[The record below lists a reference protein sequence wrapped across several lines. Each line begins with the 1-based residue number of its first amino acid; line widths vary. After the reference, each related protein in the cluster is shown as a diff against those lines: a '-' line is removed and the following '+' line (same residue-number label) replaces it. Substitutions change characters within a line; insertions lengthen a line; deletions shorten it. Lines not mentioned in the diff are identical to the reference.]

1 MCFFRSRVAENG
13 HYRHVSHVTL
23 TRWLDLG
30 RDLGTRSVFLFG
42 PRQTGKTTYLRQ
54 QFPQSP
60 RFNLLRGEVFL
71 RLSREPG
78 RLRAELAAVDP
89 ASGPVII
96 DEIQKLP
103 GLLDDVHESRGFRF
117 VLAAS
122 SPAKLRRGGV
132 NLLRGRA
139 RTRSLFPFVSAE
151 VPGWDLLRAVNVG
164 GIPSIYYSDDPIE
177 DLRAYC
183 GTYLQMEIQAEG
195 LVRGVERFSR
205 FLTAAAL
212 TCGEVVVFDRVAA
225 DAAVPPRTVREYF
238 QVLEDTLLGT
248 LLQPYRPR
256 RPRRKPASHAKLYL
270 FDVGVANVLSDTT
283 RIEAGSPAFGRA
295 LEQLVFCELRACLA
309 YNRSPAALTFW
320 RTTDGSEV
328 DFVIGDE
335 LAIEVK
341 GTGAVTRRD
350 LTGLRRIADETAL
363 RRRIVVCTES
373 AARVV
378 DGIEIFPV
386 RQFLH
391 ALWTGDLIDS
401 CTSTPAHP
409 QSADHL

>member
-1 MCFFRSRVAENG
+1 MR
-13 HYRHVSHVTL
+13 
-23 TRWLDLG
+23 
-30 RDLGTRSVFLFG
+30 TRSVFLFG
-42 PRQTGKTTYLRQ
+42 PRQTGKTTYLGQ
-54 QFPQSP
+54 QFPESP

-78 RLRAELAAVDP
+78 RLREELAAVDP

-103 GLLDDVHESRGFRF
+103 GLLDEVHDLIESRGFRF

-132 NLLRGRA
+132 NLLGGRA
-139 RTRSLFPFVSAE
+139 RTRRLFPFVSAE
-151 VPGWDLLRAVNVG
+151 VPDWNLMRAVNVG

-183 GTYLQMEIQAEG
+183 GAYLQMEIQAEG
-195 LVRGVERFSR
+195 MVRGVERFSR
-205 FLTAAAL
+205 FLAAAAL
-212 TCGEVVVFDRVAA
+212 TCGEEVVFERVAA

-238 QVLEDTLLGT
+238 QVLEDTLLGC

-270 FDVGVANVLSDTT
+270 FDVGVANVLSETT
-283 RIEAGSPAFGRA
+283 RIEVGSPAFGRA

-309 YNRSPAALTFW
+309 YSRSPDALTFW

-328 DFVIGDE
+328 DFVIGDAV
-335 LAIEVK
+335 AIEVK
-341 GTGAVTRRD
+341 GTGTVTRRD
-350 LTGLRRIADETAL
+350 LTGLRRISDETAL

-373 AARVV
+373 AARIV
-378 DGIEIFPV
+378 DGIEILPV
-386 RQFLH
+386 EEFLH
-391 ALWTGDLIDS
+391 ALWNGELIGSD
-401 CTSTPAHP
+401 A
-409 QSADHL
+409 SAPPPPG

>member
-1 MCFFRSRVAENG
+1 M
-13 HYRHVSHVTL
+13 TL
-23 TRWLDLG
+23 TRRLDLG
-30 RDLGTRSVFLFG
+30 RDLRTRSVFLFG
-42 PRQTGKTTYLRQ
+42 PRQTGKTTYLGQ
-54 QFPQSP
+54 QFPESP

-71 RLSREPG
+71 RLSRDPG
-78 RLRAELAAVDP
+78 RLRQELAAIDP
-89 ASGPVII
+89 AAGPVTI
-96 DEIQKLP
+96 DEVQKLP
-103 GLLDDVHESRGFRF
+103 GLLDEVHDLIESRGFRF

-132 NLLRGRA
+132 NLLGGRA
-139 RTRSLFPFVSAE
+139 RIRSLFPFVSAE
-151 VPGWDLLRAVNVG
+151 VPDWDLMRAINVG

-183 GTYLQMEIQAEG
+183 GTYLQIEIQAEG
-195 LVRGVERFSR
+195 MVRRVERFSR

-212 TCGEVVVFDRVAA
+212 TCGEEVVFERVAA

-248 LLQPYRPR
+248 LVQPYRPR

-309 YNRSPAALTFW
+309 YNRSPDALTFW

-328 DFVIGDE
+328 DFVIGDAV
-335 LAIEVK
+335 AIEVK

-350 LTGLRRIADETAL
+350 LTGLQRIADETAL

-373 AARVV
+373 AARIV
-378 DGIEIFPV
+378 DGIEILPV
-386 RQFLH
+386 NEFLH
-391 ALWTGDLIDS
+391 ALWNGDVVAGHA
-401 CTSTPAHP
+401 PAP
-409 QSADHL
+409 PLVPRRRR

>member
-1 MCFFRSRVAENG
+1 MR
-13 HYRHVSHVTL
+13 
-23 TRWLDLG
+23 
-30 RDLGTRSVFLFG
+30 TRSVFLFG
-42 PRQTGKTTYLRQ
+42 PRQTGKTTYLGQ
-54 QFPQSP
+54 QFPESP

-71 RLSREPG
+71 RLSRDPG
-78 RLRAELAAVDP
+78 RLREELAATDP

-103 GLLDDVHESRGFRF
+103 GLLDEVHDLIESRGFRF

-132 NLLRGRA
+132 NLLGGRA
-139 RTRSLFPFVSAE
+139 RTRSLYPFVSAE
-151 VPGWDLLRAVNVG
+151 VPDWDLMRAVNVG

-183 GTYLQMEIQAEG
+183 GAYLQMEIQAEG
-195 LVRGVERFSR
+195 MVRGVERFSR
-205 FLTAAAL
+205 FLAAAAL
-212 TCGEVVVFDRVAA
+212 TCGEEVVFERVAA

-238 QVLEDTLLGT
+238 QVLEDTLLGC

-270 FDVGVANVLSDTT
+270 FDVGVANVLSETT

-309 YNRSPAALTFW
+309 YSRSPDALTFW

-328 DFVIGDE
+328 DFVIGDAV
-335 LAIEVK
+335 AIEVK
-341 GTGAVTRRD
+341 GTGTVTRRD
-350 LTGLRRIADETAL
+350 LTGLRRISDETAL

-373 AARVV
+373 AARIV
-378 DGIEIFPV
+378 DGIEILPV
-386 RQFLH
+386 EEFLH
-391 ALWTGDLIDS
+391 ALWNGELIGSD
-401 CTSTPAHP
+401 A
-409 QSADHL
+409 SAPPPPG